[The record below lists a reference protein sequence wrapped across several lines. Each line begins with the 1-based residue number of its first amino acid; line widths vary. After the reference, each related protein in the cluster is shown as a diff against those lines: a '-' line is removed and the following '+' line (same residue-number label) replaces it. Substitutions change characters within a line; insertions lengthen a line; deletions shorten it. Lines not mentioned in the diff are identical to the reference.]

1 MILALVQDI
10 HQSVK
15 ELCSKKRL
23 RSGRK
28 DDYSKFFE
36 FFDMKTN
43 AMFVNLD
50 IERFEHHRNSLKTA
64 LNKMCKSIIAAK
76 KDSKKDSTKGDEIQ
90 LVQEKLHIFLA
101 DILPVADAIIIGIED
116 TAIPSHSNSSS
127 STVSAAAPSKLI
139 IEREKAFKID
149 RAGFEVRRTVSG
161 GSADFSFQHRDY
173 ADYSLTLF
181 EAKKTQLRLE
191 TVNLTE
197 VQEEIAQAGIQ
208 MLGAIQELE
217 RFTKKPIGKYRSM
230 LTNGL
235 VWMQVMMGG
244 RRNGKM
250 KWVHSEP
257 IVVIEEEERKR
268 GGTKYSVQQGAVD
281 LVVDHILSVLVTA
294 RCILQLVK
302 KEWQKLV
309 SNSKVLLFYMPTACS
324 VCMFV
329 CMFVFDYSSLH
340 RQVDEDDDDEQEE
353 EEEDDCED
361 DANEDDEAGGDDDE
375 EEENVSGGAMKKP
388 RYGSNNETSNNNDN
402 DNNKNN
408 KKSFKDTDRFPMLL
422 PLNEYTLRQWTSRM
436 AKQ

>member
-1 MILALVQDI
+1 MKMI
-10 HQSVK
+10 
-15 ELCSKKRL
+15 
-23 RSGRK
+23 
-28 DDYSKFFE
+28 
-36 FFDMKTN
+36 
-43 AMFVNLD
+43 AMFAYLD
-50 IERFEHHRNSLKTA
+50 IEQLAHHRNNLKTA

-76 KDSKKDSTKGDEIQ
+76 KDSMKGSTKGDEIQ
-90 LVQEKLHIFLA
+90 LVQEKLNIFLT
-101 DILPVADAIIIGIED
+101 DILPVADVIIIGIED
-116 TAIPSHSNSSS
+116 TTIPSHSNSSS
-127 STVSAAAPSKLI
+127 SSSSTAAPSKLI
-139 IEREKAFKID
+139 IEREKAYEID
-149 RAGFEVRRTVSG
+149 RASFEVRRTVSG
-161 GSADFSFQHRDY
+161 GSADFSFQHRDF
-173 ADYSLTLF
+173 AGYSLTLF

-191 TVNLTE
+191 TVNM
-197 VQEEIAQAGIQ
+197 QEEIAQAGIQ

-217 RFTKKPIGKYRSM
+217 RFTKNPIGKYRSM

-294 RCILQLVK
+294 RCILQLMK

-340 RQVDEDDDDEQEE
+340 RQVDEDDDDDDEEDEQEE
-353 EEEDDCED
+353 EEDGDD
-361 DANEDDEAGGDDDE
+361 DANEDDEEGGDDDE

-388 RYGSNNETSNNNDN
+388 RYGSNNETSNNSSSSSSS
-402 DNNKNN
+402 K
-408 KKSFKDTDRFPMLL
+408 KKSFKDQDRFAMLL
-422 PLNEYTLRQWTSRM
+422 PLNEYTLRKWTSRM
-436 AKQ
+436 VKK